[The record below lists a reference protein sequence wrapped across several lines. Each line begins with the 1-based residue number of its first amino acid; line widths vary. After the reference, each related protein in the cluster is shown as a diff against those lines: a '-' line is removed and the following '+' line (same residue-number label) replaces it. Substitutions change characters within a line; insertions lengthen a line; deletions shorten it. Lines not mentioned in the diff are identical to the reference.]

1 MTERELR
8 RLSRADLLELLV
20 AQRREN
26 EQLRCILDQTQA
38 QLADRTVQINNAGSI
53 AEASLQL
60 SGIFNAAQDSC
71 QYYLENIKLLSERQ
85 NQICQQMEQETQ
97 EKCDRMVAEAELK
110 SQQCWENCSAKI
122 KQLVDSFEGLQQVME
137 LYNGIHPH
145 SHNSTTAQPG
155 NLFHHLY

>member
-8 RLSRADLLELLV
+8 RLSRTDLLELLL

-26 EQLRCILDQTQA
+26 EQLRCLLDQTQA
-38 QLADRTVQINNAGSI
+38 QLADRTIQIDQAGSI

-85 NQICQQMEQETQ
+85 NVVCQQMEQETK
-97 EKCDRMVAEAELK
+97 EKCDRMVAEAEQK
-110 SQQCWENCSAKI
+110 AQQCWDNCSVKI
-122 KQLVDSFEGLQQVME
+122 KQLVDSFDGLQQVME
-137 LYNGIHPH
+137 LYAAVKKKSNEPVGQI
-145 SHNSTTAQPG
+145 SG
-155 NLFHHLY
+155 KLY